1 MTDYAL
7 PSGTNA
13 CSGTVT
19 GLGLWRIRHR
29 VRCALVE
36 LGVDEAALSYGLRRA
51 EIIHRQDNGWPDVAI
66 IGYGTRSG
74 VMHHQARHLREHMGP
89 MAPAIGPMARRL
101 ARHIERDIEAGVE
114 AGCDMSDDIALLA
127 EWEALEARISG

>member
-51 EIIHRQDNGWPDVAI
+51 EIIHRQDKGWPEDLI
-66 IGYGTRSG
+66 IRYGIRSG
-74 VMHHQARHLREHMGP
+74 VIHHRARHQTEHMGP
-89 MAPAIGPMARRL
+89 AA
-101 ARHIERDIEAGVE
+101 
-114 AGCDMSDDIALLA
+114 
-127 EWEALEARISG
+127 